1 MRIAVI
7 HAFGESAA
15 SGDETSVRGCGRKD
29 GTAACRALL
38 NLLRNRQFRQRKVVS
53 VHLSLVITN
62 IPKPTKHLRVGG
74 SRRLFMSSSDSAQKP
89 RTP

>member
-7 HAFGESAA
+7 HAFRESAT
-15 SGDETSVRGCGRKD
+15 SGDETSARGCGRKD

-38 NLLRNRQFRQRKVVS
+38 NLLRSRQFRQRKVVS

-62 IPKPTKHLRVGG
+62 FPKPTKHLREG
-74 SRRLFMSSSDSAQKP
+74 SRRLFMSSSDSAQRT